1 MKFTIETSILHAA
14 LGVASVAVD
23 SRLSLPILGNVKLQA
38 DENGVSVTTTN
49 LDLFVEQT
57 LPSKGVKP
65 GTITV
70 PFDLLHRLTGRL
82 TTTKTEIE
90 LSGKSLKIRCGEV
103 NAVLETLPGDEFPPT
118 PTQKGGT
125 PITCGAKELLLPLQ
139 KVNHAICDDSSRYQL
154 CGVNINGPEFVA
166 TDGKRLAI
174 FVGTE
179 FSKES
184 VIIPTIFVKSFL
196 KIAPAG
202 EITVMVAGG
211 LIAIESDTLRIVCKL
226 VEAQYPNWKAF
237 VPGKPGKEIFGC
249 DRQELIEALKTCSVF
264 RDGMMNALTI
274 SGRGK
279 EIEVAKDEKIKAM
292 VLGSELAGQPKL
304 TKRFNANYLLDALGV
319 LEDKNVAIHCDKDS
333 PTLIIQEGAFKT
345 IIQGMIAQ

>member
-1 MKFTIETSILHAA
+1 MKFTIETSVLHAA

-23 SRLSLPILGNVKLQA
+23 SRLSLPILGNVKLAA
-38 DENGVSVTTTN
+38 DQNGVHVTTTN

-65 GTITV
+65 GATTV

-82 TTTKTEIE
+82 TSTQTEME
-90 LSGKSLKIRCGEV
+90 LAGKSLKIRCGEV
-103 NAVLETLPGDEFPPT
+103 NAVLETLPEEEFPPT
-118 PTQKGGT
+118 PQQKDGT
-125 PITCGAKELLLPLQ
+125 PVTCDAKELLLPLQ
-139 KVNHAICDDSSRYQL
+139 KVNHAMSDDSSRYQL

-174 FVGTE
+174 FAGTE

-184 VIIPTIFVKSFL
+184 VILPTIFVKSFL
-196 KIAPAG
+196 KIAPTG
-202 EITVMVAGG
+202 EIIVMVSDG
-211 LIAIESDTLRIVCKL
+211 LVAVESDTLRIVCKL
-226 VEAQYPNWKAF
+226 VEAQYPNWKPS

-249 DRQELIEALKTCSVF
+249 GRQELIEALKTCSVF

-304 TKRFNANYLLDALGV
+304 TKRFNANYMLDALGV

-333 PTLIIQEGAFKT
+333 PTLIIQEGNFKT